1 MVSKDPKKRPDITEI
16 YKHSW
21 LGNIP
26 KMNPEELEKHEN
38 DINLKQELK
47 KRFLYV
53 KLARELNL
61 VKNIEII

>member
-1 MVSKDPKKRPDITEI
+1 MVSKNPKKRPDITEI
-16 YKHSW
+16 YKHNW

-38 DINLKQELK
+38 DIILKQELK

>member
-1 MVSKDPKKRPDITEI
+1 MIFKNLSFDLVSKDPKKRPDITEI

-38 DINLKQELK
+38 DINLKQE
-47 KRFLYV
+47 
-53 KLARELNL
+53 
-61 VKNIEII
+61 